1 MNLVFRIMKK
11 FLIII
16 LLCSISFAVYAIN
29 SNSDNLAHYN
39 PLDNKILHGP
49 IHRVVTF
56 YQQLSPGIDMSAE
69 EIVKKN
75 QGKNYTEEIY
85 DTDRHIIESG
95 VYKNKKVTILQ
106 IWTPSDKSPYVYR
119 GNYLNSKRK
128 IKESSI
134 HEIVAYNTN
143 GTIMQIVNA
152 SKDGIKAR
160 MRYEYNEN
168 GRITA
173 KYITRQEAEEF
184 QEESYTYDDHNRL
197 TEYRFFYKPNKL
209 SSGYTLQYSDSVVV
223 KDVFWGNPENQG
235 DPTRKYYYL
244 DSKGRVVKTI
254 QTGGVYGEYEEVT
267 YTQFDEYD
275 NWIEKKVRKYRR
287 DAIKTAVDENHPIWY
302 PGKVKNESRTIRIIE
317 YY

>member
-1 MNLVFRIMKK
+1 MKK
-11 FLIII
+11 I
-16 LLCSISFAVYAIN
+16 LLIFLCGMSFTAHAIN
-29 SNSDNLAHYN
+29 SNSDNLSHYN

-56 YQQLSPGIDMSAE
+56 YQQLSPGLDMSAE

-128 IKESSI
+128 IKENSI
-134 HEIVAYNTN
+134 HEIVAYNTD

-152 SKDGIKAR
+152 SNDGIKAQ
-160 MRYEYNEN
+160 MRYEYNAN
-168 GRITA
+168 GQLTA
-173 KYITRQEAEEF
+173 KYILYQDTEEF
-184 QEESYTYDDHNRL
+184 QQEFYTYDGQNRL
-197 TEYRFFYKPNKL
+197 AEYRYFYKPDKL
-209 SSGYTLQYSDSVVV
+209 SSGYKFQYSDSVVV
-223 KDVFWGNPENQG
+223 KDVFWGDPENQG
-235 DPTRKYYYL
+235 EPTRTYYYL
-244 DSKGRVVKTI
+244 DTKGRVVKTI

-275 NWIEKKVRKYRR
+275 NWTEKKVRKYRR
-287 DAIKTAVDENHPIWY
+287 DAVKTLVDENHAIWY
-302 PGKVKNESRTIRIIE
+302 PGKVKNESRTIRLIE

>member
-1 MNLVFRIMKK
+1 MKK
-11 FLIII
+11 I
-16 LLCSISFAVYAIN
+16 LLIFLCGMSFSAHAIN
-29 SNSDNLAHYN
+29 SNSDNLSHYN

-56 YQQLSPGIDMSAE
+56 YQQLSPGLDMSAE

-134 HEIVAYNTN
+134 HEIVAYNTD

-152 SKDGIKAR
+152 SNDGIKAQ
-160 MRYEYNEN
+160 MRYEYNAN
-168 GRITA
+168 GQPTA
-173 KYITRQEAEEF
+173 KYILYQDTEEF
-184 QEESYTYDDHNRL
+184 QQEFYTYDGQNRL
-197 TEYRFFYKPNKL
+197 AEYRYFYKPDKL
-209 SSGYTLQYSDSVVV
+209 SSGYKFQYSDSVVV

-235 DPTRKYYYL
+235 EPTRTYYYL
-244 DSKGRVVKTI
+244 DTKGRVVKTI

-275 NWIEKKVRKYRR
+275 NWTEKKIRKYRR
-287 DAIKTAVDENHPIWY
+287 DAVKTLVDENHAIWY
-302 PGKVKNESRTIRIIE
+302 PGKVKNESRTIRLIE

>member
-1 MNLVFRIMKK
+1 MKK
-11 FLIII
+11 I
-16 LLCSISFAVYAIN
+16 LLIFLCGMSFTAHAIN
-29 SNSDNLAHYN
+29 SNSDNLSHYN
-39 PLDNKILHGP
+39 PLDNKILNGP

-56 YQQLSPGIDMSAE
+56 YQQLSPGLDMSAE

-106 IWTPSDKSPYVYR
+106 IWIPSDKSPYVYR

-128 IKESSI
+128 IKENSI
-134 HEIVAYNTN
+134 HEIVAYNTD

-152 SKDGIKAR
+152 SNDGIKAQ
-160 MRYEYNEN
+160 MRYEYNAN
-168 GRITA
+168 GQLTA
-173 KYITRQEAEEF
+173 KYILYQDTEEF
-184 QEESYTYDDHNRL
+184 QQEFYTYDGQNRL
-197 TEYRFFYKPNKL
+197 AEYRYFYKPDKL
-209 SSGYTLQYSDSVVV
+209 SSEYKFQYSDSVVV

-235 DPTRKYYYL
+235 EPTRTYYYL
-244 DSKGRVVKTI
+244 DTKGRVVKTI

-275 NWIEKKVRKYRR
+275 NWTEKKVRKYRR
-287 DAIKTAVDENHPIWY
+287 DAVKTLVDENHAIWY
-302 PGKVKNESRTIRIIE
+302 PGKVKNESRTIRLIE

>member
-1 MNLVFRIMKK
+1 MKK
-11 FLIII
+11 I
-16 LLCSISFAVYAIN
+16 LLIFLCGMSFTAHAIN
-29 SNSDNLAHYN
+29 SNSDNLSHYN

-56 YQQLSPGIDMSAE
+56 YQQLSPGLDMSAE

-134 HEIVAYNTN
+134 HEIVAYNTD
-143 GTIMQIVNA
+143 GTIMQIVDA
-152 SKDGIKAR
+152 SNDGIKAQ
-160 MRYEYNEN
+160 MRYEYNAN
-168 GRITA
+168 GQLTA
-173 KYITRQEAEEF
+173 KYILYQDTEEF
-184 QEESYTYDDHNRL
+184 QQEFYTYDGQNRL
-197 TEYRFFYKPNKL
+197 AEYRYFYKPDKL
-209 SSGYTLQYSDSVVV
+209 SSGYKFQYSDSVVV

-235 DPTRKYYYL
+235 EPTRTYYYL
-244 DSKGRVVKTI
+244 DTKGRVVKTI

-275 NWIEKKVRKYRR
+275 NWTEKKIRKYRR
-287 DAIKTAVDENHPIWY
+287 DAVKTLVDENHAIWY
-302 PGKVKNESRTIRIIE
+302 PGKVKNESRTIRLIE

>member
-1 MNLVFRIMKK
+1 MKK
-11 FLIII
+11 I
-16 LLCSISFAVYAIN
+16 LLIFLCGMSFTAHAIN
-29 SNSDNLAHYN
+29 SNSDNLSHYN

-56 YQQLSPGIDMSAE
+56 YQQLSPGLDMSAE

-106 IWTPSDKSPYVYR
+106 IWIPSDKSPYVYR

-128 IKESSI
+128 IKENSI
-134 HEIVAYNTN
+134 HEIVAYNTD

-152 SKDGIKAR
+152 SNDGIKAQ
-160 MRYEYNEN
+160 MRYEYNAN
-168 GRITA
+168 GQLTA
-173 KYITRQEAEEF
+173 KYILYQDTEEF
-184 QEESYTYDDHNRL
+184 QQEFYTYDGQNRL
-197 TEYRFFYKPNKL
+197 AEYRYFYKPDKL
-209 SSGYTLQYSDSVVV
+209 SSEYKFQYSDSVVV

-235 DPTRKYYYL
+235 EPTRTYYYL
-244 DSKGRVVKTI
+244 DTKGRVVKTI

-275 NWIEKKVRKYRR
+275 NWTEKKVRKYRR
-287 DAIKTAVDENHPIWY
+287 DAVKTLVDENHAIWY
-302 PGKVKNESRTIRIIE
+302 PGKVKNESRTIRLIE

>member
-1 MNLVFRIMKK
+1 MKK
-11 FLIII
+11 I
-16 LLCSISFAVYAIN
+16 LLIFLCGMSFTAHAIN
-29 SNSDNLAHYN
+29 SNSDNLSHYN

-56 YQQLSPGIDMSAE
+56 YQQLSPGLDMSVE

-134 HEIVAYNTN
+134 HEIVAYNTD

-152 SKDGIKAR
+152 SNDGIKAQ
-160 MRYEYNEN
+160 MRYEYNAN
-168 GRITA
+168 GQLTA
-173 KYITRQEAEEF
+173 KYILYQDTEEF
-184 QEESYTYDDHNRL
+184 QQEFYTYDGQNRL
-197 TEYRFFYKPNKL
+197 AEYRYFYKPDKL
-209 SSGYTLQYSDSVVV
+209 SSGYKFQYSDSVVV

-235 DPTRKYYYL
+235 EPTRTYYYL
-244 DSKGRVVKTI
+244 DTKGRVVKTI

-275 NWIEKKVRKYRR
+275 NWTEKKIRKYRR
-287 DAIKTAVDENHPIWY
+287 DAVKTLVDENHAIWY
-302 PGKVKNESRTIRIIE
+302 PGKVKNESRTIRLIE

>member
-1 MNLVFRIMKK
+1 MKK
-11 FLIII
+11 I
-16 LLCSISFAVYAIN
+16 LLIFLCGMSFTAHAIN
-29 SNSDNLAHYN
+29 SNSDNLSHYN

-56 YQQLSPGIDMSAE
+56 YQQLSPGLDMSAE

-134 HEIVAYNTN
+134 HEIVAYNTD

-152 SKDGIKAR
+152 SNDGIKAQ
-160 MRYEYNEN
+160 MRYEYNAN
-168 GRITA
+168 GQLTA
-173 KYITRQEAEEF
+173 KYILYQDTEEF
-184 QEESYTYDDHNRL
+184 QQEFYTYDDQNL
-197 TEYRFFYKPNKL
+197 LAEYRYFYKPDKL
-209 SSGYTLQYSDSVVV
+209 SSGYKFQYSDSVVV

-235 DPTRKYYYL
+235 EPTRTYY
-244 DSKGRVVKTI
+244 
-254 QTGGVYGEYEEVT
+254 
-267 YTQFDEYD
+267 
-275 NWIEKKVRKYRR
+275 
-287 DAIKTAVDENHPIWY
+287 
-302 PGKVKNESRTIRIIE
+302 
-317 YY
+317 